1 MEIGEFRKQF
11 MEQLRFDA
19 EHEGS
24 APEAQFISRAL
35 ELLEDIG
42 DVSDPM
48 PMSIEM
54 KGRRGRIMS
63 FDAYAYDE
71 ADGALVM
78 IASDFVNEIDNIP
91 TLTNT
96 RIDEL
101 FLHMRNFIEESV
113 DGDISAYCDDSD
125 QAINV
130 AKEIKTKVGKSM
142 LATEISRFKF
152 IILSNAILSKQVKNV
167 SREEFLERPVE
178 LNVWTIERFHQTY
191 ASNSSE
197 IIEIIWVLF
206 RESSWQRFIAN
217 MAASCCRA
225 TFVLF

>member
-91 TLTNT
+91 TLTN
-96 RIDEL
+96 DK
-101 FLHMRNFIEESV
+101 IETFMGQTLVTVTYTQPDALSGFGGCFV
-113 DGDISAYCDDSD
+113 DVHI
-125 QAINV
+125 
-130 AKEIKTKVGKSM
+130 TK
-142 LATEISRFKF
+142 
-152 IILSNAILSKQVKNV
+152 Q
-167 SREEFLERPVE
+167 
-178 LNVWTIERFHQTY
+178 
-191 ASNSSE
+191 
-197 IIEIIWVLF
+197 
-206 RESSWQRFIAN
+206 
-217 MAASCCRA
+217 
-225 TFVLF
+225 

>member
-1 MEIGEFRKQF
+1 
-11 MEQLRFDA
+11 
-19 EHEGS
+19 
-24 APEAQFISRAL
+24 
-35 ELLEDIG
+35 
-42 DVSDPM
+42 
-48 PMSIEM
+48 MSIEM
-54 KGRRGRIMS
+54 KKGRRGRIMS

-101 FLHMRNFIEESV
+101 FLGMRNFTEESV

-142 LATEISRFKF
+142 LATENVPIQS
-152 IILSNAILSKQVKNV
+152 LSFYPMPFS
-167 SREEFLERPVE
+167 
-178 LNVWTIERFHQTY
+178 
-191 ASNSSE
+191 
-197 IIEIIWVLF
+197 
-206 RESSWQRFIAN
+206 AN
-217 MAASCCRA
+217 RLK
-225 TFVLF
+225 T

>member
-130 AKEIKTKVGKSM
+130 AKEIKQKWAKYACYRN
-142 LATEISRFKF
+142 LPI
-152 IILSNAILSKQVKNV
+152 QVYH
-167 SREEFLERPVE
+167 S
-178 LNVWTIERFHQTY
+178 IQCHSQQTG
-191 ASNSSE
+191 
-197 IIEIIWVLF
+197 
-206 RESSWQRFIAN
+206 
-217 MAASCCRA
+217 
-225 TFVLF
+225 

>member
-130 AKEIKTKVGKSM
+130 AKEIKTKVGLLLKSPD
-142 LATEISRFKF
+142 SS
-152 IILSNAILSKQVKNV
+152 LSFYPMPFSANRLKTSAA
-167 SREEFLERPVE
+167 R
-178 LNVWTIERFHQTY
+178 
-191 ASNSSE
+191 NSSKGR
-197 IIEIIWVLF
+197 L
-206 RESSWQRFIAN
+206 N
-217 MAASCCRA
+217 
-225 TFVLF
+225 